1 MPIRFAAPGGLR
13 PGHRP
18 VEVPPPTGAMM
29 SPSSNELPGLAQ
41 VVGDNLHARG
51 TPAWPGFS
59 AQVQPL
65 SRPVDPGDLEALDSI
80 GNPTKLGA
88 MATRASVRT
97 QTMDSMPQMLQR
109 QEQMG
114 NRSAQQL
121 QTEVHGAQTLVDAVA
136 QPQMVQQSLGQQRLM
151 EQQMAQA
158 GGRDATS
165 DFANAQEFSARY
177 RQSVMSPQ
185 GLAALDNLAG
195 SIADGANMFVNRG

>member
-1 MPIRFAAPGGLR
+1 
-13 PGHRP
+13 
-18 VEVPPPTGAMM
+18 MM
-29 SPSSNELPGLAQ
+29 SPNSNELPGLAQ
-41 VVGDNLHARG
+41 VVGDNLHAQG
-51 TPAWPGFS
+51 TPARPGFS

-65 SRPVDPGDLEALDSI
+65 SRPVDPGDLEAAGSVGDS
-80 GNPTKLGA
+80 TQLKA
-88 MATRASVRT
+88 MGTYATGRT

-114 NRSAQQL
+114 SNRSGQQL

-136 QPQMVQQSLGQQRLM
+136 QPQMVQQGLGQQRLM

-195 SIADGANMFVNRG
+195 SIAGGSNMFVNRG